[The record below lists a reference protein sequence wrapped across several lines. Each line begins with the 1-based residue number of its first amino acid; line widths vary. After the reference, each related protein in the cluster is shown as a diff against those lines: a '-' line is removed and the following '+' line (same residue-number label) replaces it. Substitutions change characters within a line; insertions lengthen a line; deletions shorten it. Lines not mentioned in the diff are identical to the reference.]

1 MVTDIIVKSAE
12 AIFNSVILSAKKRFK
27 DRYAEVKAE
36 LDQFQETIKAN
47 VINYTQARLEGKLTD
62 DELRQLVSDDVRLAA
77 MKGLTEAGITAVQV
91 EDFRNMVISKVLTT
105 LIEVLIPALL

>member
-62 DELRQLVSDDVRLAA
+62 EELRQLVSDDVRLAA